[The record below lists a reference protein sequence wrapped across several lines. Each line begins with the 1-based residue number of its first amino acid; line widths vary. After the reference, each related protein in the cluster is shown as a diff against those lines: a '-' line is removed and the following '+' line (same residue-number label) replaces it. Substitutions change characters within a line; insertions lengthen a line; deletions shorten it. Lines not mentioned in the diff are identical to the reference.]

1 MHVVVY
7 KRQLVDYELAYW
19 TLARRVLHPLKGTV
33 VSIAL
38 DWKGVM

>member
-19 TLARRVLHPLKGTV
+19 ALAGRVLHPFEGTV

-38 DWKGVM
+38 NREGVM